1 MTEKTISILGEEWR
15 IKYQTA
21 KENKELK
28 NCDGYTDHTNHT
40 IYYRKYLKGEY
51 GYINI
56 SRVEIRALRHE
67 IVHAFLFESGLWVDS
82 GESSAWSMNEE
93 MVDWIAQQYPKISK
107 VYKSLG
113 IE

>member
-28 NCDGYTDHTNHT
+28 NCDGY
-40 IYYRKYLKGEY
+40 
-51 GYINI
+51 
-56 SRVEIRALRHE
+56 
-67 IVHAFLFESGLWVDS
+67 
-82 GESSAWSMNEE
+82 
-93 MVDWIAQQYPKISK
+93 K